1 MTEGQHVQAILRLG
15 DDAMVLGQRLSAWC
29 GHGPI
34 LEEDIA
40 LSNIAL
46 DLIGQAR
53 NLYTLA
59 GAREGKGRSE
69 DDLAF
74 FRTDREFLNH
84 LLVEQPN
91 GHFGDTVVR
100 QMLYTAFALER
111 FAFLSGQL
119 VDAELAGIAAKAVKE
134 LQYHWEHAA
143 QWVVR
148 LGDGTDESHEK
159 VQQSLHDLWNCT
171 GELFDEDE
179 VDAACQNA
187 GMLPDLATIRTA
199 WDQRVNGCLAQATL
213 VRPEDEW
220 MKKGGKQGVHS
231 EHLSYMLAE
240 MQVLPRT
247 YPNAT
252 W

>member
-59 GAREGKGRSE
+59 GAREGQGRSE

-100 QMLYTAFALER
+100 QMLYSAFALER

-148 LGDGTDESHEK
+148 LGDGTEESHAK
-159 VQQSLHDLWNCT
+159 VQESLDRLLPYVGDLFV
-171 GELFDEDE
+171 GDDVAE
-179 VDAACQNA
+179 AAAREGWGAN
-187 GMLPDLATIRTA
+187 P
-199 WDQRVNGCLAQATL
+199 ATL
-213 VRPEDEW
+213 RDAWESELDDMLAESGLRRPEAVPEQI
-220 MKKGGKQGVHS
+220 GGRRGIHTEK
-231 EHLSYMLAE
+231 LSYLLAE

-247 YPNAT
+247 YPDAQ

>member
-84 LLVEQPN
+84 LLMEQPN

-100 QMLYTAFALER
+100 QMFYSAFALER
-111 FAFLSGQL
+111 FAFISGQL

-148 LGDGTDESHEK
+148 LGDGTDESHKK
-159 VQQSLHDLWNCT
+159 VQQSLHDLWSCT
-171 GELFDEDE
+171 GELFDSDD

-187 GMLPDLATIRTA
+187 GMLPDLEAVRTA
-199 WDQRVNGCLAQATL
+199 WDQRVNACLEQATL
-213 VRPEDEW
+213 VRPEDGW

-231 EHLSYMLAE
+231 EQLSYMLAE